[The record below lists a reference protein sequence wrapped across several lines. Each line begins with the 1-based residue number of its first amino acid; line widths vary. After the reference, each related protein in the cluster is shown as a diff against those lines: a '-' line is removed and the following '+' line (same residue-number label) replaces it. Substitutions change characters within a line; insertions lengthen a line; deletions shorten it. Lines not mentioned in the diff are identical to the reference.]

1 VFDVGIISVVAI
13 FLLLQGGEYM
23 LVLILQGLRTFR
35 RALIGSPVR
44 EHLRLAGSSISG
56 RGLWRRA
63 TGICPYGI
71 GDRLRGGGWDLRG
84 LQTRRENVLRS
95 LANREWTFASLG
107 CLRAFVWHWLVAC
120 MRLYRIDCV
129 LRRGSLL
136 FCRLAVA
143 GRQSGHWLRLRRVY
157 RLVQF

>member
-1 VFDVGIISVVAI
+1 MFDVGIISVVAI

-44 EHLRLAGSSISG
+44 EPLRLVGSSIFG

-84 LQTRRENVLRS
+84 LQTCRENVQRS

-107 CLRAFVWHWLVAC
+107 CLRAFVWHWLLAC

-136 FCRLAVA
+136 FCRWGGFGL
-143 GRQSGHWLRLRRVY
+143 RSGHWLRLRRGY
-157 RLVQF
+157 LPVQF